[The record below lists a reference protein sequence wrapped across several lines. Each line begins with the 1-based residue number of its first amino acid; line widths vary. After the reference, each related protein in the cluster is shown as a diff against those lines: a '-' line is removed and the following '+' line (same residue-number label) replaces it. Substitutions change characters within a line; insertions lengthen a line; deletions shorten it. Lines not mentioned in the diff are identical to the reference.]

1 MPLIRLNLW
10 RYVATGLAAPCLI
23 AAFFASQ
30 AFSDNAIYRGHP
42 RVVDGD
48 TLEIGGQVIR
58 MHGIDAFERS
68 QSCGQVACGHAAAE
82 ALWQMVY
89 GKWVTCTDTGQAHT
103 YGRAVAI
110 CKTAEIDDLGG
121 HLVTMGWALDWPR
134 YSRGAYAQAQADAK
148 AAGNGVWATGQ
159 FVSPWVYRQSGRHS
173 GWPGIGMTYRRSL
186 DGSTAPQEAR

>member
-1 MPLIRLNLW
+1 MIPGNL
-10 RYVATGLAAPCLI
+10 RSVVIALVAVL
-23 AAFFASQ
+23 FASQ
-30 AFSDNAIYRGHP
+30 AAFAGSGGASHGFAASAIYRGHP

-58 MHGIDAFERS
+58 LHGIDAFERS
-68 QSCGQVACGHAAAE
+68 QTCGQVACGHAAAE

-89 GKWVTCTDTGQAHT
+89 NKWVTCADTGQAHS

-110 CKTAEIDDLGG
+110 CKTDEGDLAAR
-121 HLVTMGWALDWPR
+121 LVTLGWALDWPR

-159 FVSPWVYRQSGRHS
+159 FVSPSVYRQSARH
-173 GWPGIGMTYRRSL
+173 GP
-186 DGSTAPQEAR
+186 AN